1 MQLKVLGSGS
11 SGNGY
16 VLEAEQ
22 EALVIEAG
30 CKLLEAKRAVGFN
43 LSKVVGCIVT
53 HQHNDHAGYVKEYA
67 DAGVVVLALP
77 SVIEAKQLERNAKAI
92 TLGRGYLI
100 GGFKVL
106 PFEVKHDVPC
116 VGYLIEHRE
125 CGRVLFVTDTYAYQ
139 YDYKGIN
146 HWMIE
151 ANYAD
156 DILEEN
162 IIEGRV
168 PQVMRNRLLLSHM
181 EIGNTVGVLERSDL
195 SRTRNVVLIHLSNG
209 NSNAKRF
216 VEQVQA
222 ATGKP
227 TCWAKAGD
235 VIPFNAT
242 PL

>member
-1 MQLKVLGSGS
+1 MQLKVIGSGS

-30 CKLLEAKRAVGFN
+30 CKLLECKRAIGFN
-43 LSKVVGCIVT
+43 LSKVVGCIVS
-53 HQHNDHAGYVKEYA
+53 HQHNDHAGYAKEYA
-67 DAGVVVLALP
+67 NAGIVVLALP
-77 SVIEAKQLERNAKAI
+77 SVIEAKQLHGARAI
-92 TLGRGYLI
+92 TLGRGYLM

-116 VGYLIEHRE
+116 VGYLIEHVE

-139 YDYKGIN
+139 YDFKGIH
-146 HWMIE
+146 HWLIE

-156 DILEEN
+156 DILERN
-162 IIEGRV
+162 IVEGRV

-181 EIGNTVGVLERSDL
+181 EIGNTIGVLKRSDL
-195 SRTRNVVLIHLSNG
+195 SQTQNVVLIHLSDG

-227 TCWAKAGD
+227 TCWAKAGE
-235 VIPFNAT
+235 VMPLNRT